1 MSEIKELNM
10 ADVSDLFPKNET
22 VDTTDE
28 DTVGTT
34 DDGKDDGGDDKEEK
48 INPQPLLNDAT
59 VGDLFPDK
67 KEDDDDLTD
76 NKPKNDGDI
85 NRYAELSK
93 ILYEEGIFDNLD
105 EDDLDG
111 VEDADGFK
119 ALITEQINRG
129 LNERQQEINEALIY
143 GVDRNVIQT
152 YATAM
157 STLSQI
163 ELLLEEESENGKK
176 QRANVIYQDYI
187 NKGIKD
193 AKARALVQASLTA
206 GTDIEDAKEAF
217 DNIKAY
223 YTDGYKQ
230 AVAEAKE
237 EELNRQE
244 YIKEQDA
251 LLRKNLLEKKDLFGG
266 IDIDKNTRRKAYDAI
281 TKASARDEN
290 GNQYTAVQKYAQ
302 ENPVDFRAMLGLVY
316 SMTDGFTNLNKLF
329 NKAVNKKVNSKL
341 DDLTKRL
348 TSSDSQKGEGGLR
361 YRGGTNDNSI
371 NARGWRVVM

>member
-10 ADVSDLFPKNET
+10 ADVSDLFPENET

-48 INPQPLLNDAT
+48 VNPQPLLNDAT

-163 ELLLEEESENGKK
+163 EPLLEEESENGKK

-223 YTDGYKQ
+223 YVDGYKQ